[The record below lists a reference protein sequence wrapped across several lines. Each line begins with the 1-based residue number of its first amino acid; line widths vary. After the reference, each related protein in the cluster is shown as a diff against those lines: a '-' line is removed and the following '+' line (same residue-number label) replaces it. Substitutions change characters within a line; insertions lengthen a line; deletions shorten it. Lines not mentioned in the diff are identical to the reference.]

1 MNLLPKSRKAR
12 RRLVAVAV
20 AAPILAGAAGLA
32 LYAMGDSV
40 SFFYSPS
47 QALKAHVPAGRGIEL
62 GGLVAKGSVV
72 KRTDGSVEFV
82 IADHAAISHVTFR
95 GDLPDLFREG
105 QGVVT
110 KGAYRPDG
118 VFSASE
124 VLAKHDE
131 RYMPKEVT
139 RALKASGEWR
149 GEGTET
155 PSSQIQASMP
165 GAGGQ

>member
-12 RRLVAVAV
+12 RRLMAVAV
-20 AAPILAGAAGLA
+20 AAPILAAAAGLA
-32 LYAMGDSV
+32 FYAMGDAV
-40 SFFYSPS
+40 SLFYSPS
-47 QALKAHVPAGRGIEL
+47 QAHAAHVPPGHPIEL

-72 KRTDGSVEFV
+72 KKPDGDVEFV
-82 IADHAAISHVTFR
+82 IVDHAAKDPVSYR

-110 KGAYRPDG
+110 KGAYRADG
-118 VFSASE
+118 VFEASE

-131 RYMPKEVT
+131 RYMPREVT

-149 GEGTET
+149 GQ
-155 PSSQIQASMP
+155 PQ
-165 GAGGQ
+165 

>member
-1 MNLLPKSRKAR
+1 MNLLPRSRKAR
-12 RRLVAVAV
+12 RRLMMV
-20 AAPILAGAAGLA
+20 AAAAPVLAAAAGLA
-32 LYAMGDSV
+32 FYAMGDAV

-47 QALKAHVPAGRGIEL
+47 QALAAHVPAGRAIEL

-72 KRTDGSVEFV
+72 KRSDGVVQFV
-82 IADHAAISHVTFR
+82 VADHAASSRVVYR

-110 KGAYRPDG
+110 KGAYLADG
-118 VFSASE
+118 SFSATE

-131 RYMPKEVT
+131 RYMPRELT

-149 GEGTET
+149 GGD
-155 PSSQIQASMP
+155 PSAPAKGPS
-165 GAGGQ
+165 

>member
-1 MNLLPKSRKAR
+1 MTLLPKSRKAR
-12 RRLVAVAV
+12 RRLAAIAV

-32 LYAMGDSV
+32 FYAMGDSV

-47 QALKAHVPAGRGIEL
+47 QAMHAHVPAGRGIEL
-62 GGLVAKGSVV
+62 GGLVDKGSLA
-72 KRTDGSVEFV
+72 KHTDGSVEFV
-82 IADHAAISHVTFR
+82 IADHAAKSRVSYR

-110 KGAYRPDG
+110 KGAYRADG
-118 VFSASE
+118 VFVASE

-149 GEGTET
+149 GDGAQAQ
-155 PSSQIQASMP
+155 SQPQASMG

>member
-1 MNLLPKSRKAR
+1 MSLLPKSRKAR
-12 RRLVAVAV
+12 RRLAAIAV

-32 LYAMGDSV
+32 FYAMGDAV

-47 QALKAHVPAGRGIEL
+47 QALHAHVPPGRAIEL
-62 GGLVAKGSVV
+62 GGLVDKGSLE
-72 KRTDGSVEFV
+72 KRSDGTVEFV
-82 IADHAAISHVTFR
+82 VADHAAKSRVAYR

-110 KGAYRPDG
+110 KGAYREDG
-118 VFSASE
+118 VFQATE

-149 GEGTET
+149 GDGA
-155 PSSQIQASMP
+155 QASTG
-165 GAGGQ
+165 GAGGR

>member
-1 MNLLPKSRKAR
+1 MTLLPKSRKAR
-12 RRLVAVAV
+12 RRLAAVAV

-40 SFFYSPS
+40 SLFYSPS
-47 QALKAHVPAGRGIEL
+47 QAQHAHVPAGRAIDL

-72 KRTDGSVEFV
+72 KKTDGTVEFA
-82 IADHAAISHVTFR
+82 IADHAAVSRVVYR

-110 KGAYRPDG
+110 KGAYRSDG
-118 VFSASE
+118 VFAATE

-131 RYMPKEVT
+131 KYMPKEVT

-149 GEGTET
+149 GDGGPQT
-155 PSSQIQASMP
+155 QAAMQA
-165 GAGGQ
+165 AGGQ

>member
-1 MNLLPKSRKAR
+1 MTLLPRSRKAR
-12 RRLVAVAV
+12 RRLMVVAV
-20 AAPILAGAAGLA
+20 AAPILACAAGLA
-32 LYAMGDSV
+32 FYALGDAV

-47 QALKAHVPAGRGIEL
+47 QAHAAHVPVGRTIEL

-72 KRTDGSVEFV
+72 KRPDGAVEFMV
-82 IADHAAISHVTFR
+82 ADHAARDRVVYH

-110 KGAYRPDG
+110 KGAYRADG
-118 VFSASE
+118 AFSATE

-131 RYMPKEVT
+131 RYMPREVT

-149 GEGTET
+149 G
-155 PSSQIQASMP
+155 
-165 GAGGQ
+165 AGGQTPAASRL